1 MIKNIILDVGGILFD
16 DSKDNIEKI
25 LGKDCDYIYKTAYGK
40 EFQKCLLGKLSIQE
54 YINSFQNEKDF
65 NDIKYI
71 LEKDNLKKSY
81 PLIENNFEFIKKLK
95 KDGYKLFLLT
105 NITEDSYNSVH
116 TLRHTCA
123 TILYKSGYDIKLI
136 QEILGHSSVNTTKIY
151 THLYD
156 KEVEKTMQEHPLAH
170 FKMKNAMEFCAL

>member
-1 MIKNIILDVGGILFD
+1 MIKNNNFLLFN
-16 DSKDNIEKI
+16 DSLVLGYYFFCNHKEKI
-25 LGKDCDYIYKTAYGK
+25 SRRNVQVIT
-40 EFQKCLLGKLSIQE
+40 EKCLK
-54 YINSFQNEKDF
+54 KAF
-65 NDIKYI
+65 NDSRDKI
-71 LEKDNLKKSY
+71 
-81 PLIENNFEFIKKLK
+81 
-95 KDGYKLFLLT
+95 
-105 NITEDSYNSVH
+105 H
-116 TLRHTCA
+116 THSLRHTGA

>member
-1 MIKNIILDVGGILFD
+1 MNKQTKETLLCYIQEREKYALQKNIMTDALF
-16 DSKDNIEKI
+16 
-25 LGKDCDYIYKTAYGK
+25 
-40 EFQKCLLGKLSIQE
+40 
-54 YINSFQNEKDF
+54 
-65 NDIKYI
+65 
-71 LEKDNLKKSY
+71 
-81 PLIENNFEFIKKLK
+81 
-95 KDGYKLFLLT
+95 
-105 NITEDSYNSVH
+105 ITERKCRITPRTIQRDLKSLYKKAEIDENKYSVH

-170 FKMKNAMEFCAL
+170 FKMKNTMEFFAL

>member
-1 MIKNIILDVGGILFD
+1 MEYIRKFNENKNIEANRCITD
-16 DSKDNIEKI
+16 DKEKY
-25 LGKDCDYIYKTAYGK
+25 LV
-40 EFQKCLLGKLSIQE
+40 
-54 YINSFQNEKDF
+54 
-65 NDIKYI
+65 KYI
-71 LEKDNLKKSY
+71 
-81 PLIENNFEFIKKLK
+81 
-95 KDGYKLFLLT
+95 
-105 NITEDSYNSVH
+105 ITERKCRITTRTIQRDLKSLYKKAKIDENKYSVH

-170 FKMKNAMEFCAL
+170 FKMKNTMEFCAL

>member
-1 MIKNIILDVGGILFD
+1 MTDALF
-16 DSKDNIEKI
+16 
-25 LGKDCDYIYKTAYGK
+25 
-40 EFQKCLLGKLSIQE
+40 
-54 YINSFQNEKDF
+54 
-65 NDIKYI
+65 
-71 LEKDNLKKSY
+71 
-81 PLIENNFEFIKKLK
+81 
-95 KDGYKLFLLT
+95 
-105 NITEDSYNSVH
+105 ITERKCRITSRTIQRDLKSLYKKAEIDENKYSVH